1 MKKIIVCGLTV
12 VFFLSQGYYGNF
24 SDSSTV
30 VGKAAAQD
38 QVVNVPPVI
47 EVLPDVS
54 SGKAPLTVH
63 FEGVAYDEDG
73 KICALEWDFQGDG
86 VFDLVHDLREL
97 EGKERAQVMKQGL
110 QKVHTF
116 DKPGIFH
123 VLVRATD
130 DTETKATTS
139 VTIQVH
145 SDRPYLDI
153 VPSDTEFEFMAQAGY
168 EAFFDSDITKGVKFA
183 LGDAWIMYTMKDQ
196 FGEVVQGVGVPE
208 GNFMQYNNVYTNVD
222 VRYTVYDD
230 LLLEEVIVQKY
241 M

>member
-1 MKKIIVCGLTV
+1 MAKWNIFVFIILICGLV
-12 VFFLSQGYYGNF
+12 PGNWIGNEKIDIF
-24 SDSSTV
+24 AEDTNSINQENIS
-30 VGKAAAQD
+30 
-38 QVVNVPPVI
+38 PVI

-54 SGKAPLTVH
+54 SGIAPLTVH

-86 VFDLVHDLREL
+86 VFDFVHDLRTV

-116 DKPGIFH
+116 ENPGIFH
-123 VLVRATD
+123 VLVRVTD

-153 VPSDTEFEFMAQAGY
+153 VPSNTEFEFMAQAGY
-168 EAFFDSDITKGVKFA
+168 EAFFNSDITKGVKFA

-196 FGEVVQGVGVPE
+196 F
-208 GNFMQYNNVYTNVD
+208 QYL
-222 VRYTVYDD
+222 R
-230 LLLEEVIVQKY
+230 KY
-241 M
+241 NLMY